1 MRLCSIASGS
11 SGNCIYIGSEEHHI
25 LIDAGISGKRVE
37 AGLNSLEL
45 TGKDLDGILLTHE
58 HSDHIKGLG
67 VLSRKYG
74 VPIYTTPGTVEA
86 VKGMTNLG
94 KIRWKPV
101 PRDSRGRGFYSGGSD
116 HFPVPYLP

>member
-37 AGLNSLEL
+37 AGLNNLEL

-74 VPIYTTPGTVEA
+74 VPIYTTPGTAEA
-86 VKGMTNLG
+86 VKAMTNLG
-94 KIRWKPV
+94 KIDGSLFHEIHAWPAGKKRW
-101 PRDSRGRGFYSGGSD
+101 R
-116 HFPVPYLP
+116 